1 MCFNDYKH
9 LGMPDLSYH
18 GAEPWLMQV
27 GDEQKAIGILY
38 AGAYAGEAEDVYVAY
53 NFHYERAPWRA

>member
-1 MCFNDYKH
+1 
-9 LGMPDLSYH
+9 
-18 GAEPWLMQV
+18 MQV

-53 NFHYERAPWRA
+53 NFHYENFSVHS